1 MPAAVVGF
9 RSTTARVTC
18 GAICLS
24 SSTQCVRFATT
35 VASGHATLATKRTL
49 LLTWAGLPPAGSH
62 QLCLAHSLDHL
73 VGAGEHGSRNVEAER
88 FGSLEVNYKF
98 VFSRGLHRQ
107 VGRLLALEDTI
118 HIAGRALVLVDLI
131 RPVGD
136 EATPAGIGSVSQA
149 TKNAQA
155 ARDARNDSV
164 Q

>member
-1 MPAAVVGF
+1 MAWLRLAT
-9 RSTTARVTC
+9 SSHSITSSAR
-18 GAICLS
+18 AS
-24 SSTQCVRFATT
+24 T
-35 VASGHATLATKRTL
+35 VANL
-49 LLTWAGLPPAGSH
+49 
-62 QLCLAHSLDHL
+62 
-73 VGAGEHGSRNVEAER
+73 EAER

>member
-1 MPAAVVGF
+1 MRDTAGSAAAPAARWRKF
-9 RSTTARVTC
+9 RRGSF
-18 GAICLS
+18 ILN
-24 SSTQCVRFATT
+24 
-35 VASGHATLATKRTL
+35 
-49 LLTWAGLPPAGSH
+49 LPPFTSF
-62 QLCLAHSLDHL
+62 DHL

-98 VFSRGLHRQ
+98 VFSRCLHRQ
-107 VGRLLALEDTI
+107 VGRLLALDDTI

-131 RPVGD
+131 RPVGG

-155 ARDARNDSV
+155 ARDARNESV